1 MIVERIEENIVVI
14 ENDNGDHFEV
24 LKNKF
29 PENIKEGDFVLK
41 SEDNYII
48 NVIRQRNCVKKIQNY
63 RILSGIEIWEE
74 KTECRLIYLFE

>member
-24 LKNKF
+24 LKNKL

-48 NVIRQRNCVKKIQNY
+48 NVDKTTELRKKNTELQNS
-63 RILSGIEIWEE
+63 LWN
-74 KTECRLIYLFE
+74 

>member
-1 MIVERIEENIVVI
+1 MVIERIEEDIVVI
-14 ENDNGDHFEV
+14 ENGNGDHFEV

-48 NVIRQRNCVKKIQNY
+48 DADKTTELRKKNTELQNS
-63 RILSGIEIWEE
+63 LWN
-74 KTECRLIYLFE
+74 

>member
-48 NVIRQRNCVKKIQNY
+48 NVDKTTELRKKNTELQNS
-63 RILSGIEIWEE
+63 LWN
-74 KTECRLIYLFE
+74 

>member
-14 ENDNGDHFEV
+14 ENDDGDHFEV

-48 NVIRQRNCVKKIQNY
+48 NVDKTTELRKKNTELQNS
-63 RILSGIEIWEE
+63 LWN
-74 KTECRLIYLFE
+74 